1 MVLPVGTVGVTGVV
15 GAVGGRVVGAVGV
28 RNPYLSSELPDRP
41 ETTFI
46 PFLVSSSPCSTP
58 LVIILASP
66 LVSLEFFLIFPPLT
80 SFNVDLYPPNF
91 YPGVFSLPVILLAIF
106 CSVRVRVRLFDF

>member
-1 MVLPVGTVGVTGVV
+1 MVGYGIFLSVILATYSNPWGRGGEVIEGYGTSGRGCR
-15 GAVGGRVVGAVGV
+15 GRVVGAVGV

-58 LVIILASP
+58 LVFILTSP
-66 LVSLEFFLIFPPLT
+66 LVPPDFPSKSDLVFLP
-80 SFNVDLYPPNF
+80 
-91 YPGVFSLPVILLAIF
+91 
-106 CSVRVRVRLFDF
+106 